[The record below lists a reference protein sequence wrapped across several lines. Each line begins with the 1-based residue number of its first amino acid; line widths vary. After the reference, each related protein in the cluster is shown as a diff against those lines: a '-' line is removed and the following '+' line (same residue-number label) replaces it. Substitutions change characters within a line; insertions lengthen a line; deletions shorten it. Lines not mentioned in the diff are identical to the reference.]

1 MNSKVLVIGDSHVRR
16 MAAPSVVVDFFGVP
30 GLNAYDRSN
39 YLDILCD
46 YSTIVF
52 EFGGN
57 DISQHPRR
65 LLDPVE
71 SIGDTRVIIKDAM
84 DWCRETG
91 RRGFLMPIITRE
103 SASTAIHMLN
113 CHLRKSFRQ
122 FMMPELPE
130 VLLSNDNVHVTVESY
145 NILREYVEQ
154 YAANL

>member
-1 MNSKVLVIGDSHVRR
+1 M
-16 MAAPSVVVDFFGVP
+16 
-30 GLNAYDRSN
+30 
-39 YLDILCD
+39 DILCD
-46 YSTIVF
+46 YSTFVF

-71 SIGDTRVIIKDAM
+71 SIGDTRVIFKDAM
-84 DWCRETG
+84 DWCREIG

-103 SASTAIHMLN
+103 TASTAIHMLN
-113 CHLRKSFRQ
+113 CRLRKSFRQ
-122 FMMPELPE
+122 FMLPELPE

-145 NILREYVEQ
+145 NFLREYVEQ